1 MRSSRHM
8 VAFGFKFCGTRVN
21 MSGGLVGNNHT
32 LIPKPFFSSM
42 HLWEKWTTFTRQCG
56 RFFTRLFTP
65 FLVLFTPDITESF
78 HIFHT
83 TNYNKYFLSK
93 EFQL

>member
-8 VAFGFKFCGTRVN
+8 VAFGFKFCGTHVN
-21 MSGGLVGNNHT
+21 MSGSFVGNNHT
-32 LIPKPFFSSM
+32 LIPRPFFSSM
-42 HLWEKWTTFTRQCG
+42 HLWEKWATFTRQCR
-56 RFFTRLFTP
+56 RFFTQLFTP
-65 FLVLFTPDITESF
+65 FLALFTPVMPGSL